1 MPPPALTDDLIDE
14 ILLRFPPEEP
24 ELLVRAALA
33 CKRWFRLIS
42 SPRFRRRFRELHR
55 AAPMLGFFCTNYWSS
70 SSRFVPTSSF
80 PLPHAI
86 RRDWRAVDA
95 RHGRVLLNTAASW
108 DEFWFGCSGDTLVV
122 WNPITGGQHRLS
134 KLPAHMYPRP
144 YPYCC
149 SWTAAVLCAAAEG
162 SCDHLDCHRGPFL
175 VVFVCASLR
184 EVFASVYSSET
195 GSWSGPAPAQLRR
208 GHVDV
213 AAPNVLV
220 GNAIHFVSSN
230 NSGRSNRILKHVLG
244 TQEISLIRLPR
255 KPYRHIA
262 LMTTADGGLGFAGVH
277 ESKLY
282 LWSRV
287 PDNKGYA
294 GWEQRQ
300 AIVLETI
307 GTPPASLN
315 IIYCLYGIAAI
326 LRADQQDQECYI
338 VNLKSCQI
346 RKIPEDR
353 ATCLI
358 VPYMSFYTPALGAAS
373 AGYGPMEGSSNA

>member
-24 ELLVRAALA
+24 ELLVRTALV
-33 CKRWFRLIS
+33 CKRSFRLIS
-42 SPRFRRRFRELHR
+42 GPRFRRRFRELHR
-55 AAPMLGFFCTNYWSS
+55 VAPTLGLFCTNFRTP

-122 WNPITGGQHRLS
+122 WNPITGEQHRLS

-144 YPYCC
+144 YPYGR
-149 SWTAAVLCAAAEG
+149 TAARGLRRCSVPRRKAAATTLTVTVAR
-162 SCDHLDCHRGPFL
+162 S
-175 VVFVCASLR
+175 SL
-184 EVFASVYSSET
+184 SS
-195 GSWSGPAPAQLRR
+195 SPAQLRR

-213 AAPNVLV
+213 AAPNVLA

-230 NSGRSNRILKHVLG
+230 NSGRSNRILKLVLG

-287 PDNKGYA
+287 PDNKGYT

-326 LRADQQDQECYI
+326 LRADQQDRECYI